1 MKKKRSEAIKVV
13 EAHIKSYQVF
23 LQNRDFLY
31 QMKLKRNYLFFT
43 SLRQSLLI
51 KSQRIIKKHWFAIR
65 GLIRAKRDE
74 ERDFMKRALRK
85 FTVQIYQKAKRNLEI
100 IIHFRKYRRT
110 PCHRSWSARSLK

>member
-13 EAHIKSYQVF
+13 EAHLKSYQVF

-31 QMKLKRNYLFFT
+31 QMKLKQNYMFFT
-43 SLRQSLLI
+43 SLRQSLLV
-51 KSQRIIKKHWFAIR
+51 KSQKIIRKHWVAIR
-65 GLIRAKRDE
+65 GMIRAKRE
-74 ERDFMKRALRK
+74 EQRNFMRRALRK
-85 FTVQIYQKAKRNLEI
+85 FTVLIYEKAKRNLEI